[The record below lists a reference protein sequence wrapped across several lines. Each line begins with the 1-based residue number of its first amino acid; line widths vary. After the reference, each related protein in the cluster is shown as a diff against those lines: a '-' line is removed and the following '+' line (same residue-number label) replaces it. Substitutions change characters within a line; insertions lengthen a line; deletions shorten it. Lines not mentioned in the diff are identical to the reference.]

1 MHDYDIHKAPYKNC
15 ETRGP
20 WVKGSCPRA
29 DKFDYIAKEYEIF
42 EKIFNTL
49 NFNLRKIKC
58 MFRKPST

>member
-1 MHDYDIHKAPYKNC
+1 MIMMSIEPLIKNC

-20 WVKGSCPRA
+20 WVKDSCPRA
-29 DKFDYIAKEYEIF
+29 GKFDYIAKEYEIF